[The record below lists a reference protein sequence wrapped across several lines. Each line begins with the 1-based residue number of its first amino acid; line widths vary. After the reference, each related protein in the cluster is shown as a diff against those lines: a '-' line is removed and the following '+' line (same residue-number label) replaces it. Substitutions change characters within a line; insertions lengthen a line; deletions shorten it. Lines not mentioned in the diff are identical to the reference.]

1 MKLSELISTTIPV
14 LKPDDAASDVLQ
26 LMDEYKI
33 SHLPIVN
40 NQEYIGLVS
49 ETDIY
54 ELDDDTLP
62 VSNCHLSAPVPYVTD
77 NQHIFEALA
86 TVTNKNLSLI
96 PVLSAQNKN
105 YLGAITEA
113 QLLRGLAE
121 ATSASYAGGIIQIAT
136 NQTHYSP
143 ALIASVVESNDMK
156 IKSMFA
162 TDMGNDLEVT
172 IKLNGYDTSA
182 VIQGLER
189 HGYRIKSVYEG
200 DGKYTD
206 LMEERFGAL
215 MSYLN
220 V

>member
-1 MKLSELISTTIPV
+1 MTLSELISTTIPP
-14 LKPDDAASDVLQ
+14 LSPDDTAADALQ
-26 LMDEYKI
+26 LMDEFKV
-33 SHLPIVN
+33 SHLPIVSN
-40 NQEYIGLVS
+40 HDYMGLVG

-62 VSNCHLSAPVPYVTD
+62 VSNCHLSMPLPYITD
-77 NQHIFEALA
+77 NKHIFEVLA
-86 TVTNKNLSLI
+86 AVTNRNISLM
-96 PVLSAQNKN
+96 PVLSAQNKT
-105 YLGAITEA
+105 YLGVITEA

-121 ATSASYAGGIIQIAT
+121 ATSASYAGGIIQIVT

-156 IKSMFA
+156 IKSMF
-162 TDMGNDLEVT
+162 TNDIGNDLEVT
-172 IKLNGYDTSA
+172 IKLNGSDTSA

-189 HGYRIKSVYEG
+189 HGYRVKSVYEG

-206 LMEERFGAL
+206 LMEERLGAL
-215 MSYLN
+215 LRYMN